1 MHLEIYIGAFGA
13 ETPPPGLE
21 LVGRST
27 SKLNDNPN
35 DIPNDNLKITSKL
48 NDSQMIAR
56 VIS

>member
-1 MHLEIYIGAFGA
+1 MGFEWRTLIDVL
-13 ETPPPGLE
+13 PPSAGLE
-21 LVGRST
+21 LCGGST

-56 VIS
+56 MIT